1 MKRWRLIAGL
11 FAYRQTF
18 KAAQW
23 LKLTPNRHCFIYK
36 VMVRFYMAEIE
47 DLQKKYS
54 ELENKYRDSIR
65 ENNSL
70 SEKIKEQTTLM
81 MQLRI
86 DLVAEMKM
94 AKMMFEMVLAD
105 GHTHKA
111 KEWIAKL
118 SNHVLDLNINKAEQ
132 SIIRKM
138 DYDDGLPF

>member
-1 MKRWRLIAGL
+1 MEL
-11 FAYRQTF
+11 
-18 KAAQW
+18 
-23 LKLTPNRHCFIYK
+23 
-36 VMVRFYMAEIE
+36 EE
-47 DLQKKYS
+47 LQKKYS
-54 ELENKYRDSIR
+54 ELENKYRYSIR

-105 GHTHKA
+105 GHTHRA

-132 SIIRKM
+132 SIIKKM

>member
-1 MKRWRLIAGL
+1 MEL
-11 FAYRQTF
+11 
-18 KAAQW
+18 
-23 LKLTPNRHCFIYK
+23 
-36 VMVRFYMAEIE
+36 EE
-47 DLQKKYS
+47 LQKKYS
-54 ELENKYRDSIR
+54 ELEKKYRDLI
-65 ENNSL
+65 EEKYSL
-70 SEKIKEQTTLM
+70 TEKINEQTNLM

-105 GHTHKA
+105 GHTHRA

-118 SNHVLDLNINKAEQ
+118 SNHVLDLNINKAEK